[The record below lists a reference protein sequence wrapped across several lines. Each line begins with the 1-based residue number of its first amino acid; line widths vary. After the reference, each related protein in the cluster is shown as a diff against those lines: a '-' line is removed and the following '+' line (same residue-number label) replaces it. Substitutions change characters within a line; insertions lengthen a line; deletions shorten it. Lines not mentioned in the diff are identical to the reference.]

1 MPVLNNTVPVPIS
14 INNVKLSI
22 KNKSINFVI
31 IKKRTDISQDDFDG
45 FRNTF
50 KTYMGSILQNQ
61 NLYMVF
67 NDAAVREWN
76 LIPEPTA
83 VMSSMLSLHL
93 QDKDTTT
100 NHTDRNF
107 M

>member
-1 MPVLNNTVPVPIS
+1 MSVLNNTVPIS
-14 INNVKLSI
+14 INNVMLSI

-45 FRNTF
+45 FRKTS

-100 NHTDRNF
+100 NQTDRNF